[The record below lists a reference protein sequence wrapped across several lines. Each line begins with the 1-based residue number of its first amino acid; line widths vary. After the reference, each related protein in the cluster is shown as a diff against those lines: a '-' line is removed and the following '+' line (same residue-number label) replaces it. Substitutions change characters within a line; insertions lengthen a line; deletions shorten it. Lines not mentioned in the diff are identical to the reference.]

1 MNDLATIFAP
11 DFLLRN
17 SLYAGVVVG
26 FACPLIGLYFV
37 LRRMI
42 FLGVALPQVSGA
54 GIALAFLLHGVG
66 VHFLPHVTE
75 EHWMALGGS
84 LALTAAVIVLLVT
97 LERRRVGTTEGRIGV
112 TYVLASASAI
122 LLVAANPHGE
132 AHVLSLLKG
141 EIVAVSDESLH
152 LVLLGY
158 GMVVLALAA
167 CHREL
172 LLVSY
177 DREAAITL
185 GRRVAVWDV
194 ILFGLIGLT
203 ISLGVMTVGPL
214 VVFAFLV
221 IPPLAA
227 LRLVRG
233 MVHLAATA
241 AAIGL
246 VSSLAGFYLSYRFDL
261 PLGPTDAVV
270 VAAMFGGSLVVKH
283 VVSAMR
289 RPRARYSSIGKT
301 R

>member
-1 MNDLATIFAP
+1 MSDLWTIFAP

-26 FACPLIGLYFV
+26 LACPLIGLYFV

-54 GIALAFLLHGVG
+54 GIAIAFLLHDLG
-66 VHFLPHVTE
+66 VHFLPHVAE
-75 EHWMALGGS
+75 EHWMALAGS
-84 LALTAAVIVLLVT
+84 LALTAAAIVLLVT
-97 LERRRVGTTEGRIGV
+97 MERRRVGTTEGRIGV
-112 TYVLASASAI
+112 TYVLASATAI

-141 EIVAVSDESLH
+141 EIVAVSDESLR
-152 LVLLGY
+152 LVLIGY
-158 GMVVLALAA
+158 GMVVLVLGA
-167 CHREL
+167 CHREF

-177 DREAAITL
+177 DRETAITL
-185 GRRVAVWDV
+185 GRHVAVWDV
-194 ILFGLIGLT
+194 MLFGLIGLA

-233 MVHLAATA
+233 MHRLAATA
-241 AAIGL
+241 AGIGV
-246 VSSLAGFYLSYRFDL
+246 VSSIAGFYLSFRFDL

-270 VAAMFGGSLVVKH
+270 VATMFGMLLVAQRLA
-283 VVSAMR
+283 SFMPPP
-289 RPRARYSSIGKT
+289 PRAHP
-301 R
+301 